1 MCVRKGETEW
11 FQERGSNSAGRV
23 RACQGRCRRFES
35 GLPLHISVGKPGTA
49 NQLQKRELVAVPALR
64 IGMKHLLFQPLICAL
79 AAVSALAQDYK
90 LEPLVTAAPGLSDA
104 YAKAIQTQGVR
115 VSGASGAWCEVW
127 LAKSLPVGAK
137 PDDAAISFGIAQGTL
152 LGVIRFPGKG
162 ADRRGQVIPAGVY
175 TLRYSLFP
183 VDGAH
188 SGVAPQR
195 DFALLTPLAAD
206 PDPAANP
213 AFDDLVK
220 MSRKASGSPH
230 PAVLSLETPPAGA
243 AAPSVAKEGEHD
255 WTLTVKAGDLTFSI
269 IVAGKTEG

>member
-1 MCVRKGETEW
+1 MKRLIL
-11 FQERGSNSAGRV
+11 
-23 RACQGRCRRFES
+23 
-35 GLPLHISVGKPGTA
+35 LPMIWP
-49 NQLQKRELVAVPALR
+49 LVA
-64 IGMKHLLFQPLICAL
+64 F
-79 AAVSALAQDYK
+79 SAMAQDYK
-90 LEPLVTAAPGLSDA
+90 LEPLATAAPGLPSA
-104 YAKAIQTQGVR
+104 YAAAIQAQGVR
-115 VSGASGAWCEVW
+115 INGASGAWCEVW

-137 PDDAAISFGIAQGTL
+137 PDDATISFGIAQGTL

-175 TLRYSLFP
+175 TLRYSMFP

-206 PDPAANP
+206 PDPAAKP

-220 MSRKASGSPH
+220 ISGKASGTPH

-243 AAPSVAKEGEHD
+243 AAPSLVKEGEHD
-255 WTLTVKAGDLTFSI
+255 WTLTVKAGDITFTM
-269 IVAGKTEG
+269 IVAGKFEE